1 MGAIVIE
8 ASSNERNRHR
18 DRSRLLTL
26 APMGRSY

>member
-1 MGAIVIE
+1 MGAIAIE

-18 DRSRLLTL
+18 SRPLTL